1 METEDGQVQENRYD
15 AEGLR
20 FELLENGKRT
30 RFVYHQ
36 GELLHEEGGDE
47 NQSSYHLG
55 AGIETFRRDGEYYYY
70 HQDEQLST
78 AFITGSNGS
87 IHNTYQYDA
96 FGVELEKAEQLSN
109 RIRYTGQQ
117 YDSLTEQY
125 YLRARYYNPVLGRF
139 MQEDVYQGDGLNLY
153 AYCDNNPVIYYDPS
167 GYGSDPQ
174 QNPCANANTGGDG
187 SQCDTEPNGN
197 SNRQEGGS
205 ETLSGTRFPEDP
217 NQLFPENYAGLTKE
231 VKPNGNITYTVEA
244 GGKTYKIE
252 YHVKHEGD
260 GHYDGNHYHVL
271 KLGET
276 PKPGK
281 TKPPFFRLP
290 NLDPNTP
297 AQGHTFA
304 PGDLLPT
311 KNNQAGGK

>member
-1 METEDGQVQENRYD
+1 MRRFAYNSKHQQTRVETKDGQVQENRYD

-55 AGIETFRRDGEYYYY
+55 AGIEALRRDGENYYY

-87 IHNTYQYDA
+87 IQNSYQYDA
-96 FGVELEKAEQLSN
+96 FGVELKKTEQLSN

-117 YDSLTEQY
+117 YDSLMEQY

-153 AYCDNNPVIYYDPS
+153 AYCDNNPVTYYDPT
-167 GYGSDPQ
+167 GYGKKSQ
-174 QNPCANANTGGDG
+174 QNPYANANTNGDG
-187 SQCDTEPNGN
+187 NQGKSGSDPNEFFIDDWTGYPDAPKPEGPFRILEGAEYDKARELAN
-197 SNRQEGGS
+197 KTNANIHRDRSDLKGKQIHEVHPVKFGGS
-205 ETLSGTRFPEDP
+205 PTDTDNKIALSSKDH
-217 NQLFPENYAGLTKE
+217 AK
-231 VKPNGNITYTVEA
+231 YTA
-244 GGKTYKIE
+244 FWNKILRNKKKGK
-252 YHVKHEGD
+252 
-260 GHYDGNHYHVL
+260 
-271 KLGET
+271 
-276 PKPGK
+276 
-281 TKPPFFRLP
+281 
-290 NLDPNTP
+290 
-297 AQGHTFA
+297 
-304 PGDLLPT
+304 
-311 KNNQAGGK
+311 